1 MSHLPC
7 YCKHGAPI
15 MAHCT
20 GCCKEKMDAL
30 RARIAE
36 LEAERLALARLVNAE
51 KDYID
56 DDLYEEELSLAAE
69 IIDAEIR
76 REVAEVTSE
85 KR

>member
-36 LEAERLALARLVNAE
+36 LEA
-51 KDYID
+51 
-56 DDLYEEELSLAAE
+56 DLKR
-69 IIDAEIR
+69 IR
-76 REVAEVTSE
+76 DLCVVASRVVTDES
-85 KR
+85 